1 MASAPLNIA
10 QAADLVDLSIQKI
23 FPKTS
28 EPEKMYPKYYNTR
41 TTEDYYEKDSSL
53 SGLGESDFVDENAAI
68 VSDVPI
74 QGYDKTYTQNMVGII
89 VSFTWKM
96 LNHSISWIV
105 ISLNK
110 LRKFGEYLENKTIPS
125 QARKGRCND
134 QRRSFLLRKIGW
146 SELGL

>member
-1 MASAPLNIA
+1 MTAPLNIA

-28 EPEKMYPKYYNTR
+28 EPESMYPKYYNVR

-74 QGYDKTYTQNMVGII
+74 QGLKLSCPCKIRRYAGNSQEAK
-89 VSFTWKM
+89 SAR
-96 LNHSISWIV
+96 IST
-105 ISLNK
+105 N
-110 LRKFGEYLENKTIPS
+110 G
-125 QARKGRCND
+125 
-134 QRRSFLLRKIGW
+134 
-146 SELGL
+146 